1 MVYNKLSNSESNDI
15 TKLLDKCKLFTMLK
29 TVPAHFYVAVL
40 KAT

>member
-15 TKLLDKCKLFTMLK
+15 TKLLCKLFTMLK
-29 TVPAHFYVAVL
+29 TVPVHFYVAVL